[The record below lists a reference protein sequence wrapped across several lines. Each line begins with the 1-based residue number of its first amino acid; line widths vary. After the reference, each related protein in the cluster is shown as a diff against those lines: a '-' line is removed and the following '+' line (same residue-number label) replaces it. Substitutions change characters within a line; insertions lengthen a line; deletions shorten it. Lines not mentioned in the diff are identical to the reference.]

1 MSLAINKKDMK
12 KNTLCLTALLA
23 VSSLAVSAQSEG
35 SFRFGV
41 TGGMNVANLT
51 NTEADSRIGFNVGL
65 RGEYSITNNVYIGG
79 AFLFSQKGSKD
90 EETAEF
96 SGVSA
101 KAKYTNNPGYLQ
113 IPVQVGYRF
122 DLGNGVY
129 VFGETGPYFAF
140 GVCGKSK
147 VEVEGN
153 VAGFSGSK
161 ESKADFFGDDGA
173 NTFDGGWGVRAG
185 VEASGF
191 QVHLGYEYGF
201 SKLFATVDGQS
212 GVHNSNFTIGVS
224 YFF

>member
-1 MSLAINKKDMK
+1 MK

-23 VSSLAVSAQSEG
+23 VSALAVSAQSEG
-35 SFRFGV
+35 TFRFGV
-41 TGGMNVANLT
+41 TGGMNVAKLT
-51 NTEADSRIGFNVGL
+51 NTGTDSRIGFNVGL
-65 RGEYSITNNVYIGG
+65 RGEYSITSNLYLGG
-79 AFLFSQKGSKD
+79 AFLFSQKGSKN
-90 EETAEF
+90 EETATVQGA
-96 SGVSA
+96 SV
-101 KAKYTNNPGYLQ
+101 KTKYTNNPGYLQ
-113 IPVQVGYRF
+113 IPIQVGYRF

-147 VEVEGN
+147 AEVEGN
-153 VAGFSGSK
+153 VAGISAHK
-161 ESKADFFGDDGA
+161 EAKGDFFGDDA
-173 NTFDGGWGVRAG
+173 AKTFDGGWAVRAG

-201 SKLFATVDGQS
+201 SKLFNTVNGES